1 MKALKEAQEKL
12 VAKQE
17 NLKGIWEAAGPEA
30 DLSLVK
36 NNGFEELG
44 DTKSR
49 VKRINELDAEINDL
63 FDDVKGLQAVEQSKK
78 DTAEREKMFSAAV
91 GSVVHPDGAGSDG
104 AAMSK
109 GGQIIIPKSL
119 GAQYIASKA
128 YTNRSGKEEAIIGL
142 ETNPDNAKTLFSTT
156 AGWSPE
162 TTRTGRLI
170 LDAQRQPVV
179 TDLLRTSNTNQNA
192 VVYMEE
198 TTFTNAAAEA
208 AEGAAAAEAALVY
221 TEQSVSVRKIAVF
234 IPVTEEMMEDEM
246 RIASLIDGRLRFML
260 AQRLS
265 LQILTGDGTT
275 PNIEGILNKS
285 GILTQAKGADEIEA
299 AIYKAMTQIRV
310 TGQEIPDAYVTHPND
325 WQQIRLRTTSDG
337 IYIWGSPSEAGTPRI
352 WGLPVVQEQAQTENT
367 GLVGSFANPA
377 NVELVHRA
385 GVVVKMSDSHDDYF
399 TKGKMAIKATQ
410 RVAMPIGKAAAFC
423 TVTGI

>member
-1 MKALKEAQEKL
+1 MKELLEAQAKL
-12 VAKQE
+12 AAKQK
-17 NLKGIWEAAGPEA
+17 NMKGIWDEAGADT

-36 NNGFEELG
+36 SNGFPELG

-49 VKRINELDAEINDL
+49 VKRISELDAEVNDL
-63 FDDVKGLQAVEQSKK
+63 FDDVKALQEVAASKK
-78 DTAEREKMFSAAV
+78 STADREKMLNSAVA
-91 GSVVHPDGAGSDG
+91 SVVHPQGNDG
-104 AAMSK
+104 AAVAK
-109 GGQIIIPKSL
+109 AGQVIVPKSL
-119 GAQYIASKA
+119 GAQFIESKA
-128 YTNRSGKEEAIIGL
+128 YQNRFGKEEAIIGL
-142 ETNPDNAKTLFSTT
+142 ETNPENVKTIFSTT

-162 TTRTGRLI
+162 STRTGRLV

-208 AEGAAAAEAALVY
+208 TEGAAAAEAALVY
-221 TEQSVSVRKIAVF
+221 TEQSVSVVKIAVF
-234 IPVTEEMMEDEM
+234 IPVTEEMLEDEM
-246 RIASLIDGRLRFML
+246 RIASLIDGRLRFMM

-265 LQILTGDGTT
+265 LQILTGDGVA
-275 PNIEGILNKS
+275 PNLEGILNKS

-299 AIYKAMTQIRV
+299 AIYKAMTQVRV

-337 IYIWGSPSEAGTPRI
+337 IYIWGSPSETGTPRI
-352 WGLPVVQEQAQTENT
+352 WGLPVIQEQAQTENT

-377 NVELVHRA
+377 NVELVHRS
-385 GVVVKMSDSHDDYF
+385 GVAVKMSDSHDDYF

-410 RVAMPIGKAAAFC
+410 RVAMPIGKITAFC